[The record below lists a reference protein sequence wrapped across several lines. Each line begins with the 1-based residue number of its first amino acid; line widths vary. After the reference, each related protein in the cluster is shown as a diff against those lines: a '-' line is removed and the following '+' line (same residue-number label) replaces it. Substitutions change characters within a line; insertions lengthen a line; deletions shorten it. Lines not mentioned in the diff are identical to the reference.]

1 MTDDEKDLV
10 AWLRKTIE
18 GDRAAARIIGAGGF
32 APQRWDT
39 EPPGQVNPEHIPAS
53 DQVSA
58 ALGLDREEAPY
69 GWVEIVA
76 YDRLNNEPPERDG
89 RDSTAPVMLV
99 DSGRREFD
107 HIIRHDPRNVIA
119 DCEAKLA
126 ILEMYTS
133 TLILVEHPQVMGE
146 GHPFAGKISAQDYL
160 DAKRE
165 LAVLRPAVVALA
177 SGYRHRPG
185 YREEWAAL
193 LVGEPR

>member
-1 MTDDEKDLV
+1 MSSEVEPV
-10 AWLRKTIE
+10 AWLRKTVE
-18 GDRAAARIIGAGGF
+18 GDLAAAKIIGAGGF

-58 ALGLDREEAPY
+58 VLGLDREEAPC

-126 ILEMYTS
+126 ILD
-133 TLILVEHPQVMGE
+133 EHGSEHMCFENTRDGNTWSWYDGDCRVMRTI
-146 GHPFAGKISAQDYL
+146 AGA
-160 DAKRE
+160 
-165 LAVLRPAVVALA
+165 
-177 SGYRHRPG
+177 YRHRPG
-185 YREEWAAL
+185 YREEDWKTA
-193 LVGEPR
+193 